1 MGFFGNE
8 QKELIQ
14 MIYGSGSEDHLLLLD
29 SLGDFIEK
37 EIEPTAREIDV
48 NAQFPRENITK
59 MFEQG
64 FTSMGFPKEYGGLEP
79 KNTEALSFHGL
90 STSRRWKW
98 SARRVQALPSHSRFM
113 EPAAKEYDSSVIQ
126 NRRCSSFPE

>member
-14 MIYGSGSEDHLLLLD
+14 MIYGSSAEDHLLLLD

-37 EIEPTAREIDV
+37 EIAPTAREIDV

-64 FTSMGFPKEYGGLEP
+64 FTSMGFPKEYGCLELPWPVYVAPMDIVGKPCATPGLP
-79 KNTEALSFHGL
+79 LSI
-90 STSRRWKW
+90 
-98 SARRVQALPSHSRFM
+98 P
-113 EPAAKEYDSSVIQ
+113 
-126 NRRCSSFPE
+126 

>member
-14 MIYGSGSEDHLLLLD
+14 MIYGSSSEDHLLLLD

-48 NAQFPRENITK
+48 DAKFPRENITK
-59 MFEQG
+59 MFEQA
-64 FTSMGFPKEYGGLEP
+64 SRVWVFPKS
-79 KNTEALSFHGL
+79 TEALSSRGQ
-90 STSRRWKW
+90 STLRPWRWLARPVPAPHSHWRFTELAVKEFVSSVFQSRR
-98 SARRVQALPSHSRFM
+98 
-113 EPAAKEYDSSVIQ
+113 
-126 NRRCSSFPE
+126 NSFFLE